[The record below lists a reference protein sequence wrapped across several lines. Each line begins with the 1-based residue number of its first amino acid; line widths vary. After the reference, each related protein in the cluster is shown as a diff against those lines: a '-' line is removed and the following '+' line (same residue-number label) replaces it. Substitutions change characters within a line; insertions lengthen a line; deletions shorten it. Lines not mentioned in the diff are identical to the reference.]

1 MRPETLY
8 PFQATT
14 CNIQDHYGLNCII
27 YKSLQNLFLYYL
39 FIILP
44 SYYFIINLNNFHYFL
59 NSTIPKQLDN
69 CVIINIFSRHAFLQR
84 LLDTPT
90 PRAGGVVWFIKFY
103 GIIFCL
109 APHQGNLLNAQATW
123 CFTTFIF
130 YTKTAIKSIKFVLY
144 VSGHKAWITKNPRQ
158 QYKFL
163 FSQT

>member
-69 CVIINIFSRHAFLQR
+69 CVIINIFSRHAFLQTSR
-84 LLDTPT
+84 YSYPQS
-90 PRAGGVVWFIKFY
+90 RWGGLIYKILRNNILSCTASRQFIKRPSYLMFY
-103 GIIFCL
+103 YLYFL
-109 APHQGNLLNAQATW
+109 HQNCNQ
-123 CFTTFIF
+123 I
-130 YTKTAIKSIKFVLY
+130 
-144 VSGHKAWITKNPRQ
+144 N
-158 QYKFL
+158 
-163 FSQT
+163 